1 MGRMYRASKECG
13 VLIEDENLFMVDII
27 QFPSELLDLQYN
39 SVFQYNHM
47 TVL

>member
-1 MGRMYRASKECG
+1 MYRASKECG

-39 SVFQYNHM
+39 SFFQYN
-47 TVL
+47 LIALL